1 MEFGGIV
8 VGVGSVLK
16 VRKVCKVHKIPNL
29 LNLLN
34 LINGQNMPRKIVTTD
49 QSKSFVIREFE
60 LPGLGETDIRI
71 RVTFAA
77 PKHGTEL
84 HSLRGSAFDRK
95 QWDPVLR
102 MFLPKPDPQT
112 ADTSTASERNIGN
125 MIVGIVTEIG
135 AKVTRWRVGERV
147 FGYGPICEQHQAD
160 ESQWYAL
167 GDLSEFDAVAVDP
180 AHVAFV
186 AVRDGNIRIG
196 DDVAVYGLGA
206 IGLMAV
212 QIARAA
218 GARRVFA
225 VDPLQIRRDF
235 ALAHGAEAAFDPT
248 ASDAALAI
256 KMATGKTGVDVA
268 LETSGNSR
276 ALHDAIRCIRQCG
289 TVVHVPWGPHDNSH
303 LHLDEEFHLNR
314 PTLIG
319 SQAWSGWGNP
329 DRGHPLWTHE
339 RAYEAAIQ
347 LFRDHKI
354 TGQSLITP
362 IFDFEN
368 APAQLAEAFAK
379 PQETI
384 KIGVNLGNRVNHH
397 YP

>member
-1 MEFGGIV
+1 
-8 VGVGSVLK
+8 
-16 VRKVCKVHKIPNL
+16 
-29 LNLLN
+29 
-34 LINGQNMPRKIVTTD
+34 MPRKIVTAD
-49 QSKSFVIREFE
+49 NSKTFVVRDFD
-60 LPGLGETDIRI
+60 LPKLGESDVRV

-95 QWDPVLR
+95 HWDPELR
-102 MFLPKPDPQT
+102 MFLPKPADPQPAT
-112 ADTSTASERNIGN
+112 PSVERNIGN
-125 MIVGIVTEIG
+125 MVVGNVIETGPKVTHHKIG
-135 AKVTRWRVGERV
+135 ARV

-160 ESQWYAL
+160 QSKWYAL
-167 GDLSEFDAVAVDP
+167 GDLSEIDAVAIDP

-196 DDVAVYGLGA
+196 DDVAIYGLGA

-218 GARRVFA
+218 GAHRVFA

-235 ALAHGAEAAFDPT
+235 ALTHGADAAFDPT
-248 ASDAALAI
+248 ATDAALAI
-256 KMATGKTGVDVA
+256 KLATGKAGVDVS

-329 DRGHPLWTHE
+329 DRDHPLWTHE
-339 RAYEAAIQ
+339 RTYDGAIQ
-347 LFRDHKI
+347 LFRDRKV
-354 TGQSLITP
+354 TGQGLITP
-362 IFDFEN
+362 IFEFEE
-368 APAQLAEAFAK
+368 AAARLAEAFVK
-379 PQETI
+379 PETTI
-384 KIGVNLGNRVNHH
+384 KIGVRVQLSGS
-397 YP
+397 PE

>member
-1 MEFGGIV
+1 MEATSEVASI
-8 VGVGSVLK
+8 
-16 VRKVCKVHKIPNL
+16 
-29 LNLLN
+29 
-34 LINGQNMPRKIVTTD
+34 LIRETCMPRKITASDNGKT
-49 QSKSFVIREFE
+49 FAIRNFD
-60 LPGLGETDIRI
+60 LPALGEADVRVQ
-71 RVTFAA
+71 VTFAA

-84 HSLRGSAFDRK
+84 HLLGGSAFDRK
-95 QWDPVLR
+95 QWDAELR
-102 MFLPKPDPQT
+102 MFLPKPESPISNPQ
-112 ADTSTASERNIGN
+112 SPHERNIGN
-125 MIVGIVTEIG
+125 IVVGNVIEVG
-135 AKVTRWRVGERV
+135 ANATRYKIGERV
-147 FGYGPICEQHQAD
+147 FGYGPICEQHQTN
-160 ESQWYAL
+160 QTLWYAL
-167 GDLSEFDAVAVDP
+167 GELSEVDAVAVDP

-235 ALAHGAEAAFDPT
+235 ALSHGADAAFDPT
-248 ASDAALAI
+248 ATDAALAI
-256 KMATGKTGVDVA
+256 KLATGKAGVDVA

-289 TVVHVPWGPHDNSH
+289 TVVHVPWGPRDNSH

-329 DRGHPLWTHE
+329 DRSFPLWTHE
-339 RAYEAAIQ
+339 RAYEAAIL
-347 LFRDHKI
+347 LFRGRKV
-354 TGQSLITP
+354 TGQGLITP
-362 IFDFEN
+362 IFEFED
-368 APAQLAEAFAK
+368 APQQLAEAFAK
-379 PQETI
+379 PEGTI
-384 KIGVNLGNRVNHH
+384 KIGVRI
-397 YP
+397 